1 MKKRT
6 VAVMMALAL
15 TLTPFLAGCQTNP
28 ASSGETPPQSV
39 ESQSPAANW
48 GITLSV
54 KDVTETGLTLVI
66 AQEGGEPTGELY
78 YGSDYFLERLNDG
91 TWEEMPYAT
100 DEDLI
105 TWTSEAYAV
114 LMGDA
119 AEKSIVWDHVY
130 GSLPAGTYR
139 IGKTFMDFR
148 ASGDF
153 DEETYYSG
161 FEIK

>member
-1 MKKRT
+1 MKKRAA
-6 VAVMMALAL
+6 AVMTALAL
-15 TLTPFLAGCQTNP
+15 TLTPFLAGCQTDS
-28 ASSGETPPQSV
+28 ASSGETPPQSA

-48 GITLSV
+48 GITLSA

-66 AQEGGEPTGELY
+66 AQEGGEPTGQLR
-78 YGSDYFLERLNDG
+78 YGSGYFLETLNDG
-91 TWEEMPYAT
+91 AWEEVPYAA

-105 TWTSEAYAV
+105 TWTAEAYPV
-114 LMGDA
+114 PVGDA

-153 DEETYYSG
+153 DEETYYAG